1 MKKILLLL
9 FSIFSM
15 VAYSQTPPYTKSEL
29 PDAFKAGEWLKFRI
43 SYSNFLNAG
52 YSTIEVSKTKNNNKE
67 AYHIVGKGKSTGLI
81 SLFFKVNDDYQTF
94 MYKESLL
101 PYKFIRKIDEG
112 GYTKD
117 LEIHFDQE
125 NKEAIVKNFKHQ
137 TEKKYRVANNI
148 QDMLSALYFLRN
160 QDLSKLAVNDEIE
173 LKMFVD
179 DDVTT
184 FKLLFLGKE
193 QLKTKF
199 GKINSLI
206 FRPLVQAGRVFKA
219 QESLTIWISD
229 DENKIPLL
237 IKASL
242 AVGSLRADLDA
253 FKGLAN
259 PFNIIFSQ

>member
-1 MKKILLLL
+1 
-9 FSIFSM
+9 M
-15 VAYSQTPPYTKSEL
+15 VGISQNSAKTKWGVPY
-29 PDAFKAGEWLKFRI
+29 AFKGGEWLKFRL

-52 YSTIEVSKTKNNNKE
+52 YSTIEVTDTKNDGQD
-67 AYHIVGKGKSTGLI
+67 AFHIIGKGKSTGLI
-81 SLFFKVNDDYQTF
+81 SLFFKVNDNYETF
-94 MYKESLL
+94 IYKESLL

-112 GYTKD
+112 GYTKN
-117 LEIHFDQE
+117 LEIYFDQVS
-125 NKEAIVKNFKHQ
+125 NEATVKNVEHQ
-137 TEKKYRVANNI
+137 TEKKYRIADNI

-160 QDLSKLAVNDEIE
+160 QDLSKLSKDDKIE

-199 GKINSLI
+199 GKVNTLI

-219 QESLTIWISD
+219 QESLTVWISD
-229 DENKIPLL
+229 DANKIPLL
-237 IKASL
+237 VKASL
-242 AVGSLRADLDA
+242 AVGSLRADLDE